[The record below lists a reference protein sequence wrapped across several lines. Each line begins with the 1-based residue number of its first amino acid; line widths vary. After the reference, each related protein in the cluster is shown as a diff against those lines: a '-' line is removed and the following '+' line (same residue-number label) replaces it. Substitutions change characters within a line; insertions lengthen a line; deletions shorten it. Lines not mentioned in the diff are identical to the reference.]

1 MDNQGGFL
9 GENDLEA
16 KIRRR
21 QLGRP
26 GERAE
31 KMLQAEEAL
40 CAEIIK
46 ALGSEH
52 VSEIELRLLKLGPAG
67 EKGRD

>member
-1 MDNQGGFL
+1 
-9 GENDLEA
+9 
-16 KIRRR
+16 
-21 QLGRP
+21 
-26 GERAE
+26 
-31 KMLQAEEAL
+31 MLQAEEAL

-46 ALGSEH
+46 ALRSEH